1 MTVAAAAAAVV
12 SVSVALHEATRLLA
26 TLAVGGEPTLLLS
39 TGLQGDW
46 SGLSDAGYVA
56 LGVSGSV
63 ASGILALVGWRLA
76 QRGVGSPT
84 MVAVTGWL
92 LFAVNAWL
100 PTVHLVLSPLLE
112 FGDWMAIIDRFP
124 NRNPLRASL
133 IVTGLFISGLVW
145 KETVPSLARV
155 IGNGNAMD
163 RRARALRLVRAAW
176 LATGVVAGVAALLGP
191 DPRAA
196 LLAVALAGTWGSMW
210 PILVAGRRVG
220 GHPVPGDPLR
230 LRRSLPVIAG
240 GIVVAVAFVVL
251 LGSGIP
257 LSH

>member
-1 MTVAAAAAAVV
+1 VAAAVV
-12 SVSVALHEATRLLA
+12 AVSVAVHEGARLLA
-26 TLAVGGEPTLLLS
+26 AVAVGGEPTLLLG

-46 SGLSDAGYVA
+46 VGLSDAGYVA

-63 ASGILALVGWRLA
+63 ASAILALAGWRVA

-84 MVAVTGWL
+84 VLAATGWL
-92 LFAVNAWL
+92 VFAVNAWV

-112 FGDWMAIIDRFP
+112 FGDWTAIIGRFP

-133 IVTGLFISGLVW
+133 IVTGLFIAGLVW

-155 IGNGNAMD
+155 IGNGNAVD
-163 RRARALRLVRAAW
+163 RRARALRFVRAAW
-176 LATGVVAGVAALLGP
+176 LASGVVVGVAALLGP
-191 DPRAA
+191 GPP
-196 LLAVALAGTWGSMW
+196 AVAVGVALGGTWGSMW

-230 LRRSLPVIAG
+230 LRRSLPVIAIG
-240 GIVVAVAFVVL
+240 LVVAAAFVVL
-251 LGSGIP
+251 LGPGIL
-257 LSH
+257 LSR